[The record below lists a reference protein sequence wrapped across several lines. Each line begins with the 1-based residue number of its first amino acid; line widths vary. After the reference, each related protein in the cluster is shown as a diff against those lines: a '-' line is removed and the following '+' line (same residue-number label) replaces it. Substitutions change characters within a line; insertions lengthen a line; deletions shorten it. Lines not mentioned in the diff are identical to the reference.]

1 MSGRLTVALM
11 HVLAWLPL
19 PLLRALGWMLGRV
32 IFLFPTSRRKV
43 ALRNLALCFPDESE
57 AQRTRWARE
66 AFVYFCQSG
75 LDRSWVWLRSPE
87 LVRKRITLSGPVQAM
102 NEAEGTIIF
111 TPHFFGLDAAG
122 TRLAL
127 ETTKKVTSIYTTQ
140 PNSVL
145 DEWMKQSRARFGDVQ
160 MLNRRDGIRPIIS
173 ALRKGG
179 ILFLLPDMN
188 FGPEESIF
196 VPFFG
201 VPAATVPSLSRFA
214 GMGKAKVLPAVAKLT
229 RTGYHIEL
237 KPVWENF
244 PTDDVEADTA
254 LMNQRLEGWIRDMPS
269 QYFWVHKR
277 FKTRPEGL
285 PPIY

>member
-1 MSGRLTVALM
+1 MSGRITVALM
-11 HVLAWLPL
+11 HVFAWLPL
-19 PLLRALGWMLGRV
+19 PVLRAVGWALGRV

-43 ALRNLALCFPDESE
+43 ALKNLELCFPDESA
-57 AQRTRWARE
+57 AQRKRWAQE
-66 AFVYFCQSG
+66 VFVHFCQSS
-75 LDRSWVWLRSPE
+75 LDRSWVWLRSAD
-87 LVRKRITLSGPVQAM
+87 LVRKRIALKGPIQAM
-102 NEAEGTIIF
+102 NDDAGTIIF

-140 PNSVL
+140 PDSVL
-145 DEWMKQSRARFGDVQ
+145 DDWMKQSRARFGDVQ

-214 GMGKAKVLPAVAKLT
+214 AMGKAKVMPAIAKMT
-229 RTGYHIEL
+229 PQGYEIEV
-237 KPVWENF
+237 KPIWQNF
-244 PTDDVEADTA
+244 PTQDVQADTA
-254 LMNQRLEGWIRDMPS
+254 LMNERLQEWIKAMPS

-277 FKTRPEGL
+277 FKTRPPGE
-285 PPIY
+285 PSIY